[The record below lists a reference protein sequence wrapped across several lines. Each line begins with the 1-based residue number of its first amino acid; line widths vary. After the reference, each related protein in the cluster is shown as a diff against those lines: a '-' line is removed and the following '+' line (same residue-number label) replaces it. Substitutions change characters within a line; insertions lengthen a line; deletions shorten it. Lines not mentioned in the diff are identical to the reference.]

1 MNFYFRVLFQ
11 FKKLKLFY
19 TILNNV
25 SSTVKN
31 LGESDCHRQPGPG
44 SPLWSSYCEIPKSD
58 SIFIKNQ

>member
-31 LGESDCHRQPGPG
+31 LGESDCHRQ
-44 SPLWSSYCEIPKSD
+44 SD
-58 SIFIKNQ
+58 RAIRSGQVIAKFQNQIQFL